1 MNLTPEELEKARLL
15 FQWARAGDPRLVSL
29 LEQGLPANMTNDA
42 GDTLLMLAAY
52 HGHAELVAALLQHGA
67 DPARCNDRGQSP
79 LAGGAD
85 ANHRLSDG
93 KTAFMFAAMFN
104 RVEVMQLLLRHGAD
118 ADAADASGM
127 TAAMLADKMN
137 AQDALALLE
146 DLSAGRSSH

>member
-1 MNLTPEELEKARLL
+1 
-15 FQWARAGDPRLVSL
+15 
-29 LEQGLPANMTNDA
+29 
-42 GDTLLMLAAY
+42 
-52 HGHAELVAALLQHGA
+52 
-67 DPARCNDRGQSP
+67 
-79 LAGGAD
+79 
-85 ANHRLSDG
+85 
-93 KTAFMFAAMFN
+93 MFAAMFN